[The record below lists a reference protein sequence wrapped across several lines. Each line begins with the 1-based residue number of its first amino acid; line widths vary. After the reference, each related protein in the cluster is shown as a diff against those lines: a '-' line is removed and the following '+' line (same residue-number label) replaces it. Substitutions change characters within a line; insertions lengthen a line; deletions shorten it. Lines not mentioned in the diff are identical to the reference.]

1 MVLFPG
7 SGGPGAGF
15 RFRASKAAVG
25 RRRDSTQNPGT
36 WNLEPGTEPP
46 NHEPMNHEP
55 DVCTIAACPL
65 TPTC

>member
-36 WNLEPGTEPP
+36 WNLEPGTWNRTTEP
-46 NHEPMNHEP
+46 
-55 DVCTIAACPL
+55 
-65 TPTC
+65 